1 MNIVWH
7 SHAKDFL
14 TTRTVSVVN
23 NFTIKECYV
32 TLRRKAFSKTLTHLR
47 KNAIL
52 SKLLVDASHA
62 IRAVLLFVSGE
73 NVIAAIRIQQPVL
86 FIRPRLRILL
96 FSS

>member
-1 MNIVWH
+1 MNIVRH

-23 NFTIKECYV
+23 NLTNKECDES
-32 TLRRKAFSKTLTHLR
+32 LRRKAFSKTLTHL
-47 KNAIL
+47 KENAIL

-73 NVIAAIRIQQPVL
+73 NVISAAIRIQQPWTFYKTEATYSTL
-86 FIRPRLRILL
+86 Q
-96 FSS
+96 